1 MAAIIA
7 IGVPKEKPAKPTMSL
22 PLDALSTDGA
32 EPEVGDQVEHSI
44 KGTISAIKGDMATI
58 KLTALDGQ
66 PIEGAP
72 EEEAGESPEEEQTEE
87 GSEGEGESE
96 PTAKSSKNP
105 GNPGPPRGRGRR
117 AGPPINIPGLPP
129 AATAVGN
136 PLAAA
141 LGAPRARAR
150 AQTAALGAGL
160 RRRARGQPVPLM

>member
-7 IGVPKEKPAKPTMSL
+7 VLGKEKPVSPTMTL
-22 PLDALSTDGA
+22 PADALETDGVA
-32 EPEVGDQVEHSI
+32 PEKGDEVEHSFR
-44 KGTISAIKGDMATI
+44 GTVTKVTGDMVTV
-58 KLTALDGQ
+58 KLTALDGK

-72 EEEAGESPEEEQTEE
+72 EEEAGESPEEEQSEE
-87 GSEGEGESE
+87 SEGEGESE
-96 PTAKSSKNP
+96 PAAKGSKNP
-105 GNPGPPRGRGRR
+105 GNPGPRGRR

-160 RRRARGQPVPLM
+160 RRRARGQPIPLM

>member
-7 IGVPKEKPAKPTMSL
+7 VLGKEKPVSPTMTL
-22 PLDALSTDGA
+22 PADALETDGVA
-32 EPEVGDQVEHSI
+32 PEKGDEVEHSFR
-44 KGTISAIKGDMATI
+44 GTVTKVTGDMVTV
-58 KLTALDGQ
+58 KLSALDGK

-72 EEEAGESPEEEQTEE
+72 EEEAGESPEEEQSEE
-87 GSEGEGESE
+87 SEGEGEGEGE
-96 PTAKSSKNP
+96 PSGSKNP
-105 GNPGPPRGRGRR
+105 GNPGPPRSRGRR

-160 RRRARGQPVPLM
+160 RKRARGQPIPLM

>member
-7 IGVPKEKPAKPTMSL
+7 VLGKEKPVAPTMTL
-22 PLDALSTDGA
+22 PADALETDGVA
-32 EPEVGDQVEHSI
+32 PEKGDEVEHSFR
-44 KGTISAIKGDMATI
+44 GTVTKVTGDMVTV
-58 KLTALDGQ
+58 KLTALDGK

-72 EEEAGESPEEEQTEE
+72 EEEAGESPEEEQSEE
-87 GSEGEGESE
+87 SEGEGESA
-96 PTAKSSKNP
+96 TKGSKNP
-105 GNPGPPRGRGRR
+105 GNPGPPRVRGRR

-129 AATAVGN
+129 AAAAVGN

-160 RRRARGQPVPLM
+160 RRRARGQPIPLM

>member
-7 IGVPKEKPAKPTMSL
+7 VLGKEKPVAPIMTL
-22 PLDALSTDGA
+22 PADALETDGVA
-32 EPEVGDQVEHSI
+32 PEKGDEVEHSFR
-44 KGTISAIKGDMATI
+44 GTVTKVTGDMVTV

-72 EEEAGESPEEEQTEE
+72 EEEAGESPEEEQSEE
-87 GSEGEGESE
+87 ESEGEGE
-96 PTAKSSKNP
+96 PATKGSKNP
-105 GNPGPPRGRGRR
+105 GNPGPSRGRGRR
-117 AGPPINIPGLPP
+117 GPPINIPGLPP
-129 AATAVGN
+129 AAAAVGS

-160 RRRARGQPVPLM
+160 RRRARGQPIPLM